1 MSSDRT
7 LTYFVWRLLELQEL
21 DLQSAALDST
31 LAGVRARLA
40 DDSAVVSL
48 KDQIS
53 QLDVRLKEPT
63 SERGSVE
70 ATLQQLEDRLQTVE
84 GRLYGGT
91 ITNPRE
97 LEAHQEDRNL
107 VQKQRSGASDKLLEL
122 MVEIEELH
130 SGRDEARERLGR
142 LEAERKVERTG
153 LRREVRRLVGELE
166 DLHQQREVMVPHIPP
181 SALSVYEN
189 LRRSKGGYAVAKVER
204 ALCQGCRLVL
214 PTLELQRAR
223 ASQGIVQCNSCRR
236 ILYAD

>member
-7 LTYFVWRLLELQEL
+7 LTYSVWRLLELQEL
-21 DLQSAALDST
+21 DLQSGALDST

-40 DDSAVVSL
+40 DDSSVVSL

-63 SERGSVE
+63 SERGRVE
-70 ATLQQLEDRLQTVE
+70 ATFQQLEDRLQTVE

-107 VQKQRSGASDKLLEL
+107 VQKQRSGESDKLLEL
-122 MVEIEELH
+122 MVQIEELQ
-130 SGRDEARERLGR
+130 SARDEARERLGR
-142 LEAERKVERTG
+142 LQAERKVERTG
-153 LRREVRRLVGELE
+153 LRRDEKRLVGELE
-166 DLHQQREVMVPHIPP
+166 ELHQQREVMVPHIPP

-204 ALCQGCRLVL
+204 ALCQGCRLAL

-223 ASQGIVQCNSCRR
+223 ASPGIVQCNSCRR